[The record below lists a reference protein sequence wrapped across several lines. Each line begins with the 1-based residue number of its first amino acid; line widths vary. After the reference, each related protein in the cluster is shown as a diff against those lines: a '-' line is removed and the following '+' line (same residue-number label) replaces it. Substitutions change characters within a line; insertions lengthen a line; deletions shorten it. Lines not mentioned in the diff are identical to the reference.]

1 MKTFLLIIFFLKISF
16 IFSQNID
23 SLKHLIQTETSEK
36 KINTYL
42 KISEYYVYT
51 FPDSAEQYL
60 HFALNEAKKTDN
72 LKIQA
77 RIIIKLGILNNER
90 GNIEKAKKLFSESFV
105 ISKRINDTSLILSS
119 KGNLGNCHLNLGE
132 YKDAIKIY
140 SEIIEIAEKNNN
152 ITVSAIANGALG
164 NLYLIKHEYE
174 KALKYYKISEN
185 KFKKSE
191 NSNGIA
197 LSLLNIATV
206 NANMKKYKDAVTGY
220 NKAYTIFMKDK
231 NYLNSAKCKSG
242 IAKIYLKL
250 NKYNKSIIAEKKALI
265 TYKKLNSKFDISYAY
280 SMIAS
285 NFINLKK
292 YQSALLFLDSAYNL
306 SVQAKNY
313 STLESITDKIRRC
326 YDSIGNYNKAYQYS
340 KLNKTYYDSVYNIEN
355 ENKFSELEIKF
366 ETFKKEQEIE
376 LYKKNKELLEK
387 ESRHRLILLISV
399 SSFLVLLFIIL
410 FLFYN
415 RNKLKHKIKQTDL
428 ENKLLRVQMNPHFIF
443 NALSSIEH
451 YIYKNDI
458 QNSSLYL
465 TDFAKLM
472 RLILESSRKEL
483 ISLNSEIEILNYY
496 VNFQKLRI
504 SYPLNFSI
512 DISEDIDTE
521 NCLFPP
527 MLIQPFIENAIK
539 HGFTNKSDNAYI
551 KISMYLKNNLIFV
564 EIEDNGIGIKK
575 TKEHEQKHQSLS
587 IQITKERLQNI
598 FGRKH
603 KQKSTLI
610 IKDLNTI
617 NPTLHGT
624 RISFKIPFIEEF

>member
-23 SLKHLIQTETSEK
+23 SLKHLIKTETSEK

-42 KISEYYVYT
+42 KISDYYVYT
-51 FPDSAEQYL
+51 VPDSAEQYL

-90 GNIEKAKKLFSESFV
+90 GNIEKAKKLFSESLV

-152 ITVSAIANGALG
+152 ITLSAIANGALG
-164 NLYLIKHEYE
+164 NLYLIKNEYE
-174 KALKYYKISEN
+174 KALEYYKISEN

-206 NANMKKYKDAVTGY
+206 NANMEKYKDAVTNY
-220 NKAYTIFMKDK
+220 NKAYTIFIKDK

-265 TYKKLNSKFDISYAY
+265 TYKKLDSKFDISYAY

-285 NFINLKK
+285 NYINLKK
-292 YQSALLFLDSAYNL
+292 YQFALLFSDSAYNL

-313 STLESITDKIRRC
+313 STLEGITDKIRRC

-366 ETFKKEQEIE
+366 ETSKKEQEIE

-387 ESRHRLILLISV
+387 ENRHRLILLISV

-458 QNSSLYL
+458 QNSSLYIA
-465 TDFAKLM
+465 DFAKLM

-527 MLIQPFIENAIK
+527 MLIQPFIENALK

-575 TKEHEQKHQSLS
+575 TKEHEHKHQSLS

-610 IKDLNTI
+610 IKDLSTL

>member
-1 MKTFLLIIFFLKISF
+1 MKTFLLIVFFLKISF

-23 SLKHLIQTETSEK
+23 SLKHLIKTETSEK

-51 FPDSAEQYL
+51 VPDSAEQYL

-90 GNIEKAKKLFSESFV
+90 GNIEKAKKLFSESLV

-164 NLYLIKHEYE
+164 NLYLIKNEYE
-174 KALKYYKISEN
+174 KALEYYKISEN

-197 LSLLNIATV
+197 LSLLNMATV
-206 NANMKKYKDAVTGY
+206 YSNMGKYKDAVTNY
-220 NKAYTIFMKDK
+220 NKAYTIFIKNK

-250 NKYNKSIIAEKKALI
+250 NTYNKSIIAEKKALI
-265 TYKKLNSKFDISYAY
+265 TYKKLDSKFDISYAY

-285 NFINLKK
+285 NYINLKK

-313 STLESITDKIRRC
+313 SALESITDKIRRC
-326 YDSIGNYNKAYQYS
+326 YDSIGNFNKAYQYS
-340 KLNKTYYDSVYNIEN
+340 KLNKTYYDSVYDIEN

-366 ETFKKEQEIE
+366 ETSKKEQEIE

-387 ESRHRLILLISV
+387 ESRNRLILLISV

-410 FLFYN
+410 LLFYN

-483 ISLNSEIEILNYY
+483 ISLKSEIEILNYY

-527 MLIQPFIENAIK
+527 MLIQPFIENAVK
-539 HGFTNKSDNAYI
+539 HGFTDKSDNAYI

-575 TKEHEQKHQSLS
+575 TQEQEHKHQSLS

-598 FGRKH
+598 LGRKH
-603 KQKSTLI
+603 KQKSPLI
-610 IKDLNTI
+610 IKDLNTL
-617 NPTLHGT
+617 NPILHGT